1 MSGPLRE
8 ELEEEDVVLEAAQTL
23 ARLQDVHC
31 EAAAAAKGRPDQ
43 VLHHDEPRHQARA
56 SRRRIRRYSA
66 S

>member
-23 ARLQDVHC
+23 ARLQDVHR
-31 EAAAAAKGRPDQ
+31 EAAAAANGRPD